1 MTPTRTPAPDPRR
14 SLTPIE
20 AVERLQEGNR
30 RFVSEQ
36 LLERAWGDAVRASS
50 TAQYPFA
57 AVLGCIDSRVPVE
70 KVFDQGIG
78 DLFVARVAGN
88 VLNEDILGS
97 LEFAC
102 AVMGAAAVVVLGHT
116 ACGAVD
122 GAIAGARLGSLTGLL
137 QKIEPAI
144 DRVRSVT
151 ADDTPG
157 FADRVSEANVEL
169 VVEAI
174 RQSSDVLRELEDS
187 GRILV
192 VGAVY
197 DVSTGLVGFLNGG
210 RETGSREER
219 QSP

>member
-1 MTPTRTPAPDPRR
+1 MTPAKTPAPDSRR

-20 AVERLQEGNR
+20 AVDRLHEGNQ

-36 LLERAWGDAVRASS
+36 LLERAWRDAVRASS
-50 TAQYPFA
+50 TAQFPFA

-102 AVMGAAAVVVLGHT
+102 AVMGAVAVVVLGHT

-144 DRVRSVT
+144 DRVRAAT

-157 FADRVSEANVEL
+157 FADRVSESNVEL
-169 VVEAI
+169 VVESM
-174 RQSSDVLRELEDS
+174 RQSSDVLRELEDA
-187 GRILV
+187 GRILI

-197 DVSTGLVGFLNGG
+197 DVSTGLVRFLGGG
-210 RETGSREER
+210 RQTASREKR